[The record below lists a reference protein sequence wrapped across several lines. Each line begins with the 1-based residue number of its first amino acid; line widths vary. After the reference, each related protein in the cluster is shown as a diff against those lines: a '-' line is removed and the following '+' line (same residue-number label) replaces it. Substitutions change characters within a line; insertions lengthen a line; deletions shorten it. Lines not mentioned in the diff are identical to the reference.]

1 MTERSKR
8 MVIRGKFMRIVLI
21 ILFILFLC
29 VTLLIPMLVL
39 LVVRLFNKDA
49 SEIISQHI
57 ARVVMKVVNF
67 LAGAKVTVK
76 GLENVPKD
84 EAVLFVPNHRGA
96 IDYTAT
102 VMSLPVPLYFV
113 GKKEFVRIPLFGVW
127 VYLQGTLLLDR
138 SSRKEGLKTIFQAI
152 DMVKA
157 GKSILI
163 FPEGTRNKG
172 EITEPLRFKEGS
184 LKISSKSGCK
194 VVPMAITGT
203 REIFEAQA
211 PWIKPG
217 PVTVRFGTPIDP
229 KTLSE
234 EDIKNYGTYVREKIA
249 EMLKEEVEENK

>member
-1 MTERSKR
+1 
-8 MVIRGKFMRIVLI
+8 MRIVLI

-49 SEIISQHI
+49 SEIVSQHI

-102 VMSLPVPLYFV
+102 VTSLPVPLYFV

-152 DMVKA
+152 DMIKA

-172 EITEPLRFKEGS
+172 ELTEPLRFKEGS

-194 VVPMAITGT
+194 VVPVAITGT
-203 REIFEAQA
+203 REIFERQA
-211 PWIKPG
+211 PIVKSG
-217 PVTVRFGTPIDP
+217 KVTLTFGEPIDP
-229 KTLSE
+229 KTLAP
-234 EDIKNYGTYVREKIA
+234 EDIKRIGAYTREKII
-249 EMLKEEVEENK
+249 EMLKKEADQ

>member
-1 MTERSKR
+1 
-8 MVIRGKFMRIVLI
+8 MRIVLI

-29 VTLLIPMLVL
+29 VVLLVPMLVL

-49 SEIISQHI
+49 SEIVSQHI
-57 ARVVMKVVNF
+57 AHVVMKVINV
-67 LAGAKVTVK
+67 LAGADITVK

-102 VMSLPVPLYFV
+102 VTALPVPLYFV

-138 SSRKEGLKTIFQAI
+138 SSRKEGLKTIFHAV
-152 DMVKA
+152 DMVKE

-172 EITEPLRFKEGS
+172 ELTELNRFKEGS

-211 PWIKPG
+211 PLIKPG
-217 PVTVRFGTPIDP
+217 KVTVRFGVPIDP

-234 EDIKNYGTYVREKIA
+234 EELRNYGAYVREKIV
-249 EMLKEEVEENK
+249 EMLKEEVETSK